1 MKKILFLS
9 IISTILIPSL
19 LSGQDEIVMHIP
31 ANDKIELDYPNL
43 DSYEAHIVNK
53 SMNNL
58 EVKVI
63 NIESKDQISGFGL
76 GKKAK
81 AELIVT
87 ENGTLTILNNNDSKA
102 KVKIKVKEKSTVK
115 ENSTREYV
123 SFTLKNTSA
132 SSIPLIIP
140 TVMNPNLSPF
150 SNSGVDLKIGQE
162 IIFKNK
168 GKKYVLLTVDDSI
181 EDGAV
186 LDVATLL
193 KERKKELGLKK

>member
-9 IISTILIPSL
+9 IICTILIPPF
-19 LSGQDEIVMHIP
+19 LSGQDEIGMHIP
-31 ANDKIELDYPNL
+31 ANDKIELDYPNI

-53 SMNNL
+53 SMKNL

-63 NIESKDQISGFGL
+63 NTESKDQMSGFGL

-81 AELIVT
+81 AELIVS
-87 ENGTLTILNNNDSKA
+87 ENGKLTIYNNNDSKA
-102 KVKIKVKEKSTVK
+102 KVKIKVKEKSIAK
-115 ENSTREYV
+115 QNLSREYV

-168 GKKYVLLTVDDSI
+168 GKRYVLLTVDDTI
-181 EDGAV
+181 ENGAV
-186 LDVATLL
+186 LDVAKLL
-193 KERKKELGLKK
+193 KEKKKELGLKK